1 MLSYQHVYHAGNHAD
16 VLKHVV
22 LCHVLDYL
30 NRKPKPWTYLD
41 THAGRGFYD
50 LSSIAAQKTGDAAS
64 GILRLQEATH
74 IPAGLQRYLDIVAA
88 SGSGYPGSPAIA
100 AIFAREDDRL
110 ILCERHPADFR
121 QLDEASVVFGRHVR
135 CLEGDGFH
143 AVRACLPPSSRRGA
157 ILIDPSYELDSDY
170 DDVVEALK
178 AGLKRFATGIFM
190 IWYPHLSGGDGDAGG
205 DGRDLSRRLQSASD
219 RPWLDIKLNVTDA
232 QRANLF
238 GSSVFVVNPPHVLAA
253 ELEVLLP
260 ILVRYLGQDDTAG
273 YDLIQRH

>member
-50 LSSIAAQKTGDAAS
+50 LTSVAARKTGDAES
-64 GILRLQEATH
+64 GIYRLKNAQR
-74 IPAGLQRYLDIVAA
+74 IPPGLQRYMDIVDS
-88 SGSGYPGSPAIA
+88 SGDGYPGSPAIA
-100 AIFAREDDRL
+100 AVFARIDDRL

-135 CLEGDGFH
+135 CLEGDGYN
-143 AVRACLPPSSRRGA
+143 AVRAWLPPLSRRGA
-157 ILIDPSYELDSDY
+157 ILIDPSYELASDY
-170 DDVVEALK
+170 TDVVDALK
-178 AGLKRFATGIFM
+178 AGLTRFATGIFM
-190 IWYPHLSGGDGDAGG
+190 IWYPHLSAN
-205 DGRDLSRRLQSASD
+205 DGRELARRLQSATD
-219 RPWLDIKLNVTDA
+219 RPWLDIKLDVTDA

-238 GSSVFVVNPPHVLAA
+238 GSSVFVVNPPHVLAT

-260 ILVRYLGQDDTAG
+260 ILVEYLGQDETAG
-273 YDLIQRH
+273 FDLIQKH

>member
-22 LCHVLDYL
+22 LCHILDYL
-30 NRKPKPWTYLD
+30 NRKPRPWTYLD

-50 LSSIAAQKTGDAAS
+50 LTSAAARKTGDAES
-64 GILRLQEATH
+64 GIFRLRDAQH

-100 AIFAREDDRL
+100 AVFARVDDRL
-110 ILCERHPADFR
+110 ILYERHPADFH

-135 CLEGDGFH
+135 CLEGDGYH
-143 AVRACLPPSSRRGA
+143 AVRACLPPLSRRGA

-170 DDVVEALK
+170 EDVVDALK

-190 IWYPHLSGGDGDAGG
+190 IWYPQLSSN
-205 DGRDLSRRLQSASD
+205 DGRELARRLQSAGD

-260 ILVRYLGQDDTAG
+260 ILVQHLGQDETAG
-273 YDLIQRH
+273 FDLTQKH